1 MLRRVSPI
9 RNRLETPSGCTKSPI
24 FVVRDRWIPFD
35 SASYNFRK
43 KEKSR
48 FMEKRLLNFGYFC
61 FRNGICELSYICAV
75 QNCFVLCFAVKFCS
89 EKNVLTKEFFSAAV
103 SFQPARC
110 FPLPASPALF
120 SSLTAFGAFRLG
132 RSFSPVWRRV
142 GFSIYDCFLCS
153 GDTFLLRHYGKMPL

>member
-1 MLRRVSPI
+1 MSESCRLPSYGLKRPRVVQYRRFSFVRI
-9 RNRLETPSGCTKSPI
+9 RDGTYE
-24 FVVRDRWIPFD
+24 
-35 SASYNFRK
+35 K

-120 SSLTAFGAFRLG
+120 SSLTAFGAFQIG
-132 RSFSPVWRRV
+132 RGFSPVWRRV